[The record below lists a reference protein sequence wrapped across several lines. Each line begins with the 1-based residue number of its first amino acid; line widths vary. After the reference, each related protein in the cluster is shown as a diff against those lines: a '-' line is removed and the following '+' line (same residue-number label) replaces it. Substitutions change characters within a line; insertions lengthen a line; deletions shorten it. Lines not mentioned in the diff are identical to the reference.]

1 MASKGYSSIGTS
13 RAATAERSLL
23 TAGMESNQR
32 LLVISPH
39 LDDAVLSCGLL
50 IAAHPGTVVCTVF
63 TAPPVGNMTT
73 DWDRAAGFADA
84 CEAMQAR
91 QAEDREALG
100 LLSAIPVH
108 LLFCDAQY
116 HATPD
121 ADELITALNHAV
133 SETKPARIV
142 MPLGLFHSDHVLVSN
157 ACLALMRRQPASPFI
172 AYEDVPYRRMSGVV
186 QARLCDLAKRG
197 YAAQPPHAFD
207 APGTTQHEHMKR
219 AAIDA
224 YRSQLR
230 AFGPEGQ
237 ASLFSSEC
245 YWQLGRNESGRSTQ
259 NA

>member
-1 MASKGYSSIGTS
+1 MLI
-13 RAATAERSLL
+13 
-23 TAGMESNQR
+23 AGMESNQR

-63 TAPPVGNMTT
+63 TAPPAGNMTT
-73 DWDRAAGFADA
+73 DWDRAAGFADTF
-84 CEAMQAR
+84 EAMRAR

-108 LLFCDAQY
+108 LLFRDAQY
-116 HATPD
+116 HASPG
-121 ADELITALNHAV
+121 ADELFTALSQTVSHA
-133 SETKPARIV
+133 KPTRVV

-157 ACLALMRRQPASPFI
+157 ACLALMQRQPATPFI

-186 QARLCDLAKRG
+186 QARLSDLAKRG
-197 YAAQPPHAFD
+197 YAANTPHALNV
-207 APGTTQHEHMKR
+207 PGTTQHERMKR
-219 AAIDA
+219 AALDA

-237 ASLFSSEC
+237 ASLFSSER
-245 YWQLGRNESGRSTQ
+245 YWPLGRDESSRSTQ

>member
-1 MASKGYSSIGTS
+1 
-13 RAATAERSLL
+13 
-23 TAGMESNQR
+23 MESGQR

-50 IAAHPGTVVCTVF
+50 IAAHPRTVVCTVF
-63 TAPPVGNMTT
+63 TAPPAENMTT

-84 CEAMQAR
+84 FEAMRAR

-108 LLFCDAQY
+108 LLFRDAQY
-116 HATPD
+116 HASPD

-133 SETKPARIV
+133 SETKPTLIV

-157 ACLALMRRQPASPFI
+157 ACLALMRRQPATQFV

-207 APGTTQHEHMKR
+207 APGTMQHERMKR

-237 ASLFSSEC
+237 ANLFSPERC
-245 YWQLGRNESGRSTQ
+245 WQLGCDESAPTTQ